1 MPSPSDNRAGDRPVD
16 RGLRSLPLA
25 LDRIACTGH
34 GICAS
39 ILPEQI
45 SLDEWGYPVV
55 HAALVDASLG
65 DAAIRLCPA
74 RALAWARQAAPVA
87 AASRTERVR

>member
-1 MPSPSDNRAGDRPVD
+1 MSSPSDVRTIPAVEARRA
-16 RGLRSLPLA
+16 LPLA

-39 ILPEQI
+39 ILPDQI
-45 SLDEWGYPVV
+45 TLDEWGYPVV

-65 DAAIRLCPA
+65 EAAIRLCPA
-74 RALAWARQAAPVA
+74 RALAWARQP
-87 AASRTERVR
+87 R